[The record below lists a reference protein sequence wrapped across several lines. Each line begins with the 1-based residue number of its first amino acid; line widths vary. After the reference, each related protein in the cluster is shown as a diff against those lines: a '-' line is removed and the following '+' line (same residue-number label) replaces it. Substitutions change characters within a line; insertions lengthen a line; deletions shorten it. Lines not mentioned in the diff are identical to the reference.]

1 MRRRVVIVLYEG
13 FQLLDLAGPADVFGM
28 AGLCSGGAGHEVEL
42 TAVDAEA
49 VMAHNGVT
57 VTVPSAIGRIER
69 PVDTLVVAG
78 GLTAVEATRDERLV
92 AGIERL
98 AGDARRVASVCNGAI
113 LLAAA
118 GLLAGKRVTTHW
130 SFADQMRA
138 RYPDVRVDP
147 EPIYIN
153 DGKVWTSAGVTAGMD
168 LALAL
173 VADDLG
179 HRVAGEV
186 ARSLVVHLHRPG
198 GQSQFSTA
206 MRGRT
211 SCRVSLRDLQAYIDA
226 NPGADL
232 SVPALARRSGMSERH
247 FSRVFTEETGISPG
261 KYVEQSRAEAARRLL
276 ETTDHPLRR
285 VARESGF
292 GSTETL
298 YRAFRRHWKVSPGDY
313 RRRFQ
318 LT

>member
-28 AGLCSGGAGHEVEL
+28 AGLCSGGAGYEVEL

-147 EPIYIN
+147 DPIYIN

-179 HRVAGEV
+179 HRVAGQV

-211 SCRVSLRDLQAYIDA
+211 PRRASLRDLQAYIDT

-298 YRAFRRHWKVSPGDY
+298 YRAFRRH
-313 RRRFQ
+313 
-318 LT
+318 

>member
-28 AGLCSGGAGHEVEL
+28 AGLCSGGAGYEVEL
-42 TAVDAEA
+42 AAVDAEA

-168 LALAL
+168 LALAWW
-173 VADDLG
+173 
-179 HRVAGEV
+179 
-186 ARSLVVHLHRPG
+186 P
-198 GQSQFSTA
+198 
-206 MRGRT
+206 
-211 SCRVSLRDLQAYIDA
+211 
-226 NPGADL
+226 
-232 SVPALARRSGMSERH
+232 
-247 FSRVFTEETGISPG
+247 
-261 KYVEQSRAEAARRLL
+261 
-276 ETTDHPLRR
+276 TT
-285 VARESGF
+285 
-292 GSTETL
+292 
-298 YRAFRRHWKVSPGDY
+298 
-313 RRRFQ
+313 
-318 LT
+318 